1 MMIDMF
7 NQDMYNRPQ
16 QMPPQNQQPYGYD
29 MTSTLPSPMGGVN
42 NSDIPSLYP
51 SMMTP
56 NLNKQVFMPS
66 GGDNGGKPTYKR
78 GGLAHIHGYKK
89 GGFLKKAGKFLQKGA
104 GIAAPFIGGALGG
117 PGGAALGGALGG
129 ALQGKKNML
138 RNAAIGAGL
147 GFAGAGGFGNLG
159 GLGRIIPGVNAG
171 VGGMMSGQGMAGFNG
186 LSGIFGGA
194 GGAGGM
200 GGGMGTTMGGGGMD
214 LNTGLLGLS
223 ALGMLLGKRKAP
235 HEPSLSQHMSESG
248 FNKGSGGEDRRV
260 KPTER
265 VQRILEEDNNED
277 GIPEKL
283 YFEDV
288 NPPVQYMA
296 HGGYLDGDTGGQDD
310 AIKAR
315 LADGEY
321 VISAD
326 VVSALGD
333 GNNRNG
339 AKKFDHLMKTV
350 RSHKYAKGGR
360 GLPPKAKSL
369 DSYMK
374 MRKTRSA

>member
-1 MMIDMF
+1 MYD
-7 NQDMYNRPQ
+7 QDMYNRPQ
-16 QMPPQNQQPYGYD
+16 MNVLQQPYGYN
-29 MTSTLPSPMGGVN
+29 MNNTLPSPMGGVS
-42 NSDIPSLYP
+42 NSSIPSLYP

-56 NLNKQVFMPS
+56 NLNKQAFMPS
-66 GGDNGGKPTYKR
+66 DGDMGGKPSYKQ
-78 GGLAHIHGYKK
+78 GGLAHLPRFKK
-89 GGFLKKAGKFLQKGA
+89 GGLGKFIRKAA
-104 GIAAPFIGGALGG
+104 GLAAPFVGGALGG

-138 RNAAIGAGL
+138 RNAALGAGL
-147 GFAGAGGFGNLG
+147 GYAGSGGFGNLG
-159 GLGRIIPGVNAG
+159 GFGKVIPGVNAG
-171 VGGMMSGQGMAGFNG
+171 FSGLMSGQGMGGFQG
-186 LSGIFGGA
+186 LSGLFGGGGGGAGTGAAGAGMGGIDLNSGLLGLATLAALGAKKRVPYEQPFGGA
-194 GGAGGM
+194 GMGASGMGQGAG
-200 GGGMGTTMGGGGMD
+200 
-214 LNTGLLGLS
+214 
-223 ALGMLLGKRKAP
+223 
-235 HEPSLSQHMSESG
+235 Q
-248 FNKGSGGEDRRV
+248 DRRV

-265 VQRILEEDNNED
+265 IQRIMQIDEDED
-277 GIPEKL
+277 GTPEKQ

-333 GNNRNG
+333 GNNKNG
-339 AKKFDHLMKTV
+339 AKKFDTLMQKV

-369 DSYMK
+369 ESYMQS
-374 MRKTRSA
+374 RRSA